1 MIDDPQFPD
10 HGEDIGPC
18 IICGS
23 RALPKFGH
31 FLCPQHATAY
41 HAGVA
46 DGALGADAQEN
57 PDEKATPQMAFL
69 HGWAAAR
76 YRGDVAQDY
85 IKLSEHSKRTAANL
99 FEQWQGTEETYD
111 TS

>member
-46 DGALGADAQEN
+46 DGTLSADAQEN
-57 PDEKATPQMAFL
+57 PDDVTPRMAFL

-76 YRGDVAQDY
+76 YRGDVAQDFT
-85 IKLSEHSKRTAANL
+85 KLSDHSKQTAATL
-99 FEQWQGTEETYD
+99 FERWREAEEADD